1 VQRQRQQ
8 QLAEQQPPAV
18 VAVAERM
25 PQPRQPV
32 PLVLEKVEFVDA
44 GVASLFGAGRDLGGW
59 GSAMLGRFVLFALGF
74 EGFGPRPFGT
84 YRG

>member
-59 GSAMLGRFVLFALGF
+59 GSGVLGRFVLFAPGF